1 MILSVVA
8 VASVF
13 LGIGVTLLPFGI
25 YYLKERIEG
34 IEKLSQSKKVLA
46 IALEVL
52 DVVTGPV
59 FSGWLLYLSLL
70 LIACG
75 AVLLILSS

>member
-1 MILSVVA
+1 MSVLT

-13 LGIGVTLLPFGI
+13 LGIGIILFPFGI
-25 YYLKERIEG
+25 YYLKERMELL
-34 IEKLSQSKKVLA
+34 ESLNPSKKVLA

-52 DVVTGPV
+52 DVMTGPV

-70 LIACG
+70 LMACG
-75 AVLLILSS
+75 AVLLILVSQ

>member
-1 MILSVVA
+1 MSVIV

-13 LGIGVTLLPFGI
+13 FGIGVILLPFGI
-25 YYLKERIEG
+25 YYLKERIEE
-34 IEKLSQSKKVLA
+34 IQKLSQSKKVLA

-52 DVVTGPV
+52 DVVTGSV
-59 FSGWLLYLSLL
+59 LSGWLLFLSLL